1 MVWLFGQIW
10 LWLIVAFAL
19 GALTSW
25 LVLRTAAGAKPGSEP
40 AYESTPEPD
49 DEPRYEPAPPP
60 LSVEQTQF
68 IPAAWAQHE
77 PGPRADVHDDEEPDP
92 VGHREGNLP
101 LPPQRGPQAEDW
113 PTEEEPAWPQA
124 DEPPDAARQWPP
136 APHQP
141 GRGG

>member
-19 GALTSW
+19 GALSSW
-25 LVLRTAAGAKPGSEP
+25 LVLRTTRTAQRPQPTRQEP
-40 AYESTPEPD
+40 EYAYEPEPYH
-49 DEPRYEPAPPP
+49 EA
-60 LSVEQTQF
+60 EQTQF
-68 IPAAWAQHE
+68 IPATTFQPTEESRYDDDTPE
-77 PGPRADVHDDEEPDP
+77 PA
-92 VGHREGNLP
+92 GHREGHLP

-113 PTEEEPAWPQA
+113 PVEEEPAWPEA
-124 DEPPDAARQWPP
+124 DDLPDATHQWPQ

>member
-1 MVWLFGQIW
+1 MIWLFGQIW

-25 LVLRTAAGAKPGSEP
+25 LVLRTTPRPKPAPEP
-40 AYESTPEPD
+40 APD
-49 DEPRYEPAPPP
+49 EEPRYEPEPPP
-60 LSVEQTQF
+60 SSAEQTQF
-68 IPAAWAQHE
+68 IPAAWAQHA
-77 PGPRADVHDDEEPDP
+77 PDPRAEIHDDEEPDP
-92 VGHREGNLP
+92 VGHREGHLP

-113 PTEEEPAWPQA
+113 PTEDEPAWPPA
-124 DEPPDAARQWPP
+124 DEPPDATRQWPP

>member
-19 GALTSW
+19 GALCAW
-25 LVLRTAAGAKPGSEP
+25 LVLRATQRPRPAEREP
-40 AYESTPEPD
+40 EYEPEPY
-49 DEPRYEPAPPP
+49 YEPEPSAA
-60 LSVEQTQF
+60 EQTQF
-68 IPAAWAQHE
+68 IPAASFQPTEESRYDEDTPE
-77 PGPRADVHDDEEPDP
+77 PA
-92 VGHREGNLP
+92 GHREGHLP

-113 PTEEEPAWPQA
+113 PAEEEPAWPEA
-124 DEPPDAARQWPP
+124 DDLPDATHQWPQ

>member
-19 GALTSW
+19 GAVSAW
-25 LVLRTAAGAKPGSEP
+25 LVLRTTQRPRRPEPEP
-40 AYESTPEPD
+40 ATEPELYYEPEPL
-49 DEPRYEPAPPP
+49 AA
-60 LSVEQTQF
+60 EQTQF
-68 IPAAWAQHE
+68 IPAASFQ
-77 PGPRADVHDDEEPDP
+77 PRQDHHYGDEETDAPEP
-92 VGHREGNLP
+92 AGHREGHLP

-113 PTEEEPAWPQA
+113 PAEEEPAWPEA
-124 DEPPDAARQWPP
+124 DDLPDATRQWPP